1 MANLIALVGASGSGK
16 SSSIRTLNPE
26 ETFIINVASKPLPF
40 KGWRSKYTIWNKD
53 NPNGNFINTSDVSVI
68 NKILTYID
76 SKRPE
81 IKNVIID
88 DAQFLMAFEYMDRA
102 AEKGFQKFS
111 DIAQKFYSVL
121 KSGINMRDDLNIIMT
136 CHSEN
141 IGSAEE
147 PQFKIK
153 TLGRMLD
160 NSLTVEGLFTYVFFA
175 QLQKDENDK
184 PLYVLQTHS
193 DGTNTAKTPMGCFE
207 EDYIPNDLQYVIN
220 KIEEYNNA

>member
-1 MANLIALVGASGSGK
+1 MSGK
-16 SSSIRTLNPE
+16 STSVRTLDSTQ
-26 ETFIINVASKPLPF
+26 TFIINVASKPLPF

-102 AEKGFQKFS
+102 AEKGYQKFS